1 MSYRG
6 FISAAVVAI
15 AFSGQSAMA
24 QSTSAIPAEFPP
36 TSFAGNQFVD
46 SKGCAFIRAGVG
58 GAVTWVPRV
67 DRKRQQLCNFQPS
80 FAAATPVP
88 APVIAAPAP
97 APKPARNVGAPIRTV
112 ASTTTPPRITPR
124 VTAPA
129 PVVRSAQITPVVT
142 PPPAP
147 VIAPAPARQT
157 LSAFCVGRTGP
168 QPGFVS
174 SSTGETIDC
183 GGAPVIAPVTR
194 TAVAAP
200 KPAARQTRSAFCVG
214 RSGLQPGFISST
226 TGQTIDCG
234 GKTPA
239 QIVAAASPTLP
250 TMTMSQVCADISA
263 TGRNYV
269 NAQTG
274 LPVRCG
280 PQTQPVSNGGI
291 AVPSAPIAPSITAQ
305 GYSVANCPATILTVG
320 NVAVRCGPQ
329 TQPVSDRV
337 TRSTAS
343 VATRPLFGPKPI
355 PASNPVG
362 VSQSQVLAPPKGYTR
377 VWDDGRHNPNR
388 GLPKASVS
396 SGLTESVSSRTIAPQ
411 AATAHRYVQV
421 ASLADS
427 ARAAQ
432 IGQQFQRQGLPVG
445 LGTKT
450 AGGQTYKVVILGPFS
465 SAAQLNNA
473 LRAARGAG
481 FGDAYTRN

>member
-1 MSYRG
+1 MLPQYCVGAPIPYRG
-6 FISAAVVAI
+6 FI
-15 AFSGQSAMA
+15 
-24 QSTSAIPAEFPP
+24 
-36 TSFAGNQFVD
+36 
-46 SKGCAFIRAGVG
+46 

-97 APKPARNVGAPIRTV
+97 APKPARTVGAPIRTV
-112 ASTTTPPRITPR
+112 ASTTTPPRINPR

-174 SSTGETIDC
+174 SSKGETIDC

-200 KPAARQTRSAFCVG
+200 KPAARQTRSAFCVC

-329 TQPVSDRV
+329 TQPVSADH
-337 TRSTAS
+337 TA
-343 VATRPLFGPKPI
+343 ARPLSRPVRCLVQSLFLLRTLLVSRKAKCLLRQKATPTFGMM
-355 PASNPVG
+355 
-362 VSQSQVLAPPKGYTR
+362 
-377 VWDDGRHNPNR
+377 
-388 GLPKASVS
+388 
-396 SGLTESVSSRTIAPQ
+396 
-411 AATAHRYVQV
+411 AATIR
-421 ASLADS
+421 
-427 ARAAQ
+427 
-432 IGQQFQRQGLPVG
+432 
-445 LGTKT
+445 T
-450 AGGQTYKVVILGPFS
+450 VVCQKHPCPLV
-465 SAAQLNNA
+465 
-473 LRAARGAG
+473 
-481 FGDAYTRN
+481 